1 MKNMI
6 IVYIACVNEAE
17 AKKIG
22 THIMRKRLAPCYNV
36 IRNTYSAAF
45 WPPKSNEIEETS
57 GAVLIL
63 KSIQEK
69 YNAIENEVKSLHSDT
84 NPCIFAL
91 PVSHVSEDYYKW
103 LVSEMEA
110 V

>member
-1 MKNMI
+1 MKEMI
-6 IVYIACVNEAE
+6 IVYVPCIDESE

-45 WPPKSNEIEETS
+45 WPPKTNEIEETS
-57 GAVLIL
+57 GAVLLL
-63 KSIQEK
+63 KSIPEK
-69 YNAIENEVKSLHSDT
+69 YNTIENEVKLLHSDT

-91 PVSHVSEDYYKW
+91 PVSHVSEQYFKW
-103 LVSEMEA
+103 LVSEMEDE
-110 V
+110 